1 MKQLGLDSQPHSN
14 IIKHIDKTPIS
25 THHHYYINI
34 FFESLAV
41 TSEITMSSNDIN
53 PPLYSDSQPLGP
65 NGPTGTGAQ
74 ASGTRGGHSDNTGNA
89 SNRGG
94 RQGGGG
100 WGHHSGSKK

>member
-1 MKQLGLDSQPHSN
+1 MQQLSLVSQPHG
-14 IIKHIDKTPIS
+14 IFIKHIDRTPVSIAS
-25 THHHYYINI
+25 AHNHYYTI
-34 FFESLAV
+34 

-53 PPLYSDSQPLGP
+53 PPIYSDSQPLGP